1 MPRELN
7 VMKIFVQGL
16 CIKILHVSNYNIIPA
31 LIHDVKIVRFKI
43 VGISWNL
50 ITLPEDSSLVIDK
63 SR

>member
-16 CIKILHVSNYNIIPA
+16 CIKILHVSNYNIIPVF
-31 LIHDVKIVRFKI
+31 IHDVKIVRFKI

>member
-7 VMKIFVQGL
+7 VMKIFVQVL
-16 CIKILHVSNYNIIPA
+16 CDKILYVSNYNIIPVF
-31 LIHDVKIVRFKI
+31 IHDEKIVRFKI

-63 SR
+63 SW

>member
-16 CIKILHVSNYNIIPA
+16 CVKILHVSNYNIIPVF
-31 LIHDVKIVRFKI
+31 IHDVKIVRFKI

-63 SR
+63 SW

>member
-7 VMKIFVQGL
+7 VMKIFVQLL
-16 CIKILHVSNYNIIPA
+16 CVKILYVSNYNIIPVF
-31 LIHDVKIVRFKI
+31 IHDEKIVRFKI

>member
-16 CIKILHVSNYNIIPA
+16 CIKILHVSNYNIIPVF
-31 LIHDVKIVRFKI
+31 IHDEKIVRFKI

-63 SR
+63 SW

>member
-16 CIKILHVSNYNIIPA
+16 CIKILHVSNYNIIPVF
-31 LIHDVKIVRFKI
+31 IHDVKIVRFKI

-63 SR
+63 SW

>member
-7 VMKIFVQGL
+7 VMKIFVQVL
-16 CIKILHVSNYNIIPA
+16 CDKILYVSNYNIIPVF
-31 LIHDVKIVRFKI
+31 IHDVKIVRFKI

-63 SR
+63 SW